1 MTTDNGLAGQRDT
14 SLNMPGQEESAY
26 DMALQQF
33 DEAAEVLGLKQGI
46 AEYLRRPQRE
56 LTVNFPVRMD
66 SGDIRMFTGYRVQ
79 HNLARGPAKGGI
91 RYHPLVSLDEVRAL
105 AMWMT
110 WKCAVTNIPY
120 GGAKGGVSFDPKQMS
135 QNELER
141 LTRRYASDISVL
153 IGPERDIPA
162 PDVNTNP
169 QVMAWIMDTYSMHLG
184 YSVPGVVTGKP
195 VEIGGSLGRLDATGR
210 GCMIVV
216 AKELAR
222 RGKSLDGATVS
233 VQGLGN
239 VGYHAA
245 RLLETQGCRIIAVT
259 DSSGGCYSDPSV
271 APALDIEKLMTWKA
285 QGTTLV
291 EFPGVD
297 RITNDELLAMPCDI
311 LVLAAMEGQITPK
324 NAAGVRAG
332 TIVEGANGPITPRA
346 DAILEDMGV
355 QVLPD
360 ILANAGGVV
369 ASYFE
374 WIQGLQHDFWEQQ
387 EVEQRLE
394 KVMSRAF
401 EQVVAMAQEKRI
413 TMRKAALLLG
423 ISRVVQ
429 AIELRGIYP

>member
-1 MTTDNGLAGQRDT
+1 MTTDKGLAGQRDT

-33 DEAAEVLGLKQGI
+33 DEAAEALGLKQGV

-91 RYHPLVSLDEVRAL
+91 RYHPRVSLDEVRAL

-120 GGAKGGVSFDPKQMS
+120 GGAKGGVSFDPKPMS

-210 GCMIVV
+210 GCMIVA
-216 AKELAR
+216 AKELTR
-222 RGKSLDGATVS
+222 RGKSLDGATVA

-239 VGYHAA
+239 VGYNAA
-245 RLLETQGCRIIAVT
+245 RLLEAQGCRIIAVT
-259 DSSGGCYSDPSV
+259 DSSGGCYADPGVS
-271 APALDIEKLMTWKA
+271 PALDIEKLRGWKA
-285 QGTTLV
+285 QGMPLV
-291 EFPGVD
+291 ECPGVD
-297 RITNDELLAMPCDI
+297 CITNDELLAMPCDI
-311 LVLAAMEGQITPK
+311 LVLAALEGQITPK
-324 NAAGVRAG
+324 NAATVRAG
-332 TIVEGANGPITPRA
+332 TIVEGANGPITPGA

-355 QVLPD
+355 QVVPD

-374 WIQGLQHDFWEQQ
+374 WVQGLQHDFWEQQ

-394 KVMSRAF
+394 KVMSKAF
-401 EQVVAMAQEKRI
+401 EQVVAMAQEEKI

-423 ISRVVQ
+423 ISRVVR

>member
-1 MTTDNGLAGQRDT
+1 MGMTTDKEPLGQSDI
-14 SLNMPGQEESAY
+14 PEEESAY

-33 DEAAEVLGLKQGI
+33 NEAAEVLDLEQGI

-79 HNLARGPAKGGI
+79 HNLSRGPAKGGI
-91 RYHPLVSLDEVRAL
+91 RYHTMVSLDEVKAL

-110 WKCAVTNIPY
+110 WKCAVTDIPY
-120 GGAKGGVSFDPKQMS
+120 GGAKGGVTFDPKQMS
-135 QNELER
+135 SNELER
-141 LTRRYASDISVL
+141 LTRRYASEISVL
-153 IGPERDIPA
+153 IGPEKDIPA

-169 QVMAWIMDTYSMHLG
+169 QVMAWIMDTYSMHHG

-195 VEIGGSLGRLDATGR
+195 LEIGGSLGRLDATGR
-210 GCMIVV
+210 GCMIV
-216 AKELAR
+216 AAREMTR
-222 RGKSLDGATVS
+222 RGKSLQGATVA

-239 VGYHAA
+239 VGYHAI
-245 RLLETQGCRIIAVT
+245 RLLEAQGCRIVAVT
-259 DSSGGCYSDPSV
+259 DSSGGCYSDPGV
-271 APALDIEKLMTWKA
+271 APELDIEKLRAWKA
-285 QGTTLV
+285 SGMPLV
-291 EFPGVD
+291 ECPGVD
-297 RITNDELLAMPCDI
+297 YITNEELLAMPCDI

-324 NAAGVRAG
+324 NALGVRAG
-332 TIVEGANGPITPRA
+332 TIIEGANGPITPRA

-355 QVLPD
+355 QVVPD

-374 WIQGLQHDFWEQQ
+374 WVQGLQHDFWEQE

-394 KVMSRAF
+394 KVMSKAF
-401 EQVVAMAQEKRI
+401 EQVVAMSQEKKI

-423 ISRVVQ
+423 ISRVVK

>member
-1 MTTDNGLAGQRDT
+1 MATDKGQVEQRDT
-14 SLNMPGQEESAY
+14 FGGEESVY
-26 DMALQQF
+26 EMALQQF
-33 DEAAEVLGLKQGI
+33 DEAAEALGLKQGI

-66 SGDIRMFTGYRVQ
+66 GGEIRIFTGYRVQ

-110 WKCAVTNIPY
+110 WKCAVTDIPY
-120 GGAKGGVSFDPKQMS
+120 GGAKGGVTFDPKPMS
-135 QNELER
+135 QSELER
-141 LTRRYASDISVL
+141 LTRRYASEISVF
-153 IGPERDIPA
+153 IGPEKDIPA

-169 QVMAWIMDTYSMHLG
+169 QVMAWIMDTYSMHQG

-210 GCMIVV
+210 GCMIVA

-222 RGKSLDGATVS
+222 KGKSLEGATVA

-245 RLLETQGCRIIAVT
+245 RLLESQGCRIVAVT
-259 DSSGGCYSDPSV
+259 DSSGGCYSDPGV
-271 APALDIEKLMTWKA
+271 APGLDLEKLRDWKA
-285 QGTTLV
+285 RGMPLI
-291 EFPGVD
+291 ECPGVD
-297 RITNDELLAMPCDI
+297 CITNDELLAMPCDI
-311 LVLAAMEGQITPK
+311 LVLAALEGQITSH
-324 NAAGVRAG
+324 NAASVRAG
-332 TIVEGANGPITPRA
+332 TIIEGANGPITPGA

-355 QVLPD
+355 QVVPD

-369 ASYFE
+369 TSYFE
-374 WIQGLQHDFWEQQ
+374 WIQGLQHDFWDQQ

-394 KVMSRAF
+394 KIMSKAF
-401 EQVVAMAQEKRI
+401 EQVVAMSQDKKI

-423 ISRVVQ
+423 ISKVVR

>member
-1 MTTDNGLAGQRDT
+1 MATDKGLMEQRDT
-14 SLNMPGQEESAY
+14 FKEEGSAY
-26 DMALQQF
+26 EMTLQQF
-33 DEAAEVLGLKQGI
+33 GEAAEVLGLNQGI

-91 RYHPLVSLDEVRAL
+91 RYHPQVSLDEVKAL

-120 GGAKGGVSFDPKQMS
+120 GGAKGGVTFDPKQLS
-135 QNELER
+135 INELER
-141 LTRRYASDISVL
+141 LTRRYASEISVL

-169 QVMAWIMDTYSMHLG
+169 QIMAWIMDTYSMHLG

-210 GCMIVV
+210 GCMIVAGMEV
-216 AKELAR
+216 ARK
-222 RGKSLDGATVS
+222 GKSLEGATVA
-233 VQGLGN
+233 VQGMGN
-239 VGYHAA
+239 VGYNTA
-245 RLLETQGCRIIAVT
+245 RLLKEEGCRIVAVT
-259 DSSGGCYSDPSV
+259 DSSGGCYSDPGTD
-271 APALDIEKLMTWKA
+271 PGLDIERLRQWKV
-285 QGTTLV
+285 QGMPLV

-311 LVLAAMEGQITPK
+311 LVLAALEGQITTQ
-324 NAAGVRAG
+324 NAASVRAG
-332 TIVEGANGPITPRA
+332 TIIEGANGPITPGA
-346 DAILEDMGV
+346 DGILEDMGV
-355 QVLPD
+355 MVVPD

-369 ASYFE
+369 TSYFE
-374 WIQGLQHDFWEQQ
+374 WVQGLQHDFWEQQ

-394 KVMSRAF
+394 KIMSRAF
-401 EQVVAMAQEKRI
+401 QQVVELAQEKKT

-423 ISRVVQ
+423 ISRVVK